1 MDVKTP
7 VNSGEEQL
15 KNAAT
20 GDPLT
25 GAPLAGTAPG
35 NKPRFAWASEAFFLK
50 NGFRV
55 LLAGTVL
62 FLALD
67 FFAIYEAAN
76 VPLPGKVTERSPLTM
91 APPKP
96 ADQLRPYL
104 PRTHPQLRKGQNPV
118 MPGFLKPP
126 GHELIGKVMSFT
138 RGPKGA
144 VSAIGRI
151 EPGTGAAFTKFIE
164 TQGGEIKTLY
174 LHSPG
179 GSVEDALIMSKYLR
193 REGIDT
199 VVPKNGYCAS
209 SCPIVFS
216 GGKNR
221 NAGKTAWIGVHQVF
235 AVTSTPGKLSE
246 GMARGQSVSARI
258 QDHLATMGVDL
269 RVWVK
274 AMQTPSDQLYI
285 FTPVELKEFKL
296 ATRVGSF

>member
-1 MDVKTP
+1 MDVKADNQSSDT
-7 VNSGEEQL
+7 QL
-15 KNAAT
+15 AGSPPKAQKRFAWVT
-20 GDPLT
+20 EPLVLKSMFR
-25 GAPLAGTAPG
+25 AMLAGTA
-35 NKPRFAWASEAFFLK
+35 
-50 NGFRV
+50 
-55 LLAGTVL
+55 L

-67 FFAIYEAAN
+67 FKEIYEQAN
-76 VPLPGKVTERSPLTM
+76 APLPGKVTEQTPLTM
-91 APPKP
+91 QPPKP
-96 ADQLRPYL
+96 SDHIRPYL
-104 PRTHPQLRKGQNPV
+104 PKTHPQRRSGETPE

-126 GHELIGKVMSFT
+126 GHELIGKTMTFT

-151 EPGTGAAFTKFIE
+151 EPGTGAAFSKFME

-179 GSVEDALIMSKYLR
+179 GSVEDALFMSNYLR
-193 REGIDT
+193 QQGVDT

-221 NAGKTAWIGVHQVF
+221 TAGKTAWIGVHQVF
-235 AVTSTPGKLSE
+235 ALTSTPGKLSD

-258 QDHLATMGVDL
+258 QDHLAEMGVDL

-274 AMQTPSDQLYI
+274 AMQTPPDQLYI
-285 FTPVELKEFKL
+285 FTPEELKELKL
-296 ATRVGSF
+296 ATKFTR